1 MKILSKVLLG
11 SRGGGKE
18 KLPENRKDEEKTMRT
33 AKTKGAREVV
43 DGAKSLGAEG
53 VMAGRAGAE
62 GVYGYTSTAR
72 SLSRVVVVALV
83 LAAGLFLPQPV
94 LAGNA
99 VTRWMDL
106 ALRSVAAQNVGTP
119 NAGRLY
125 AMVTMA
131 MYDAINGINTAN
143 RHGRQHALVPP
154 LGAPVG
160 GARRVAAAAAAHT
173 VLVNPQVGL
182 SAARK
187 AELDAALNAGITA
200 AGGLDNQGVVDGR
213 DWGVSV
219 GQQVVSQRA
228 TDGTQSAETIPA
240 GSECGVFRASW
251 DARWRNM
258 TAFGVDDLTQFPE
271 SPAPPA
277 LTNSEYTEAFNDVK
291 TCGSDSPI
299 LDLMCADPTTPA
311 ERAEIS
317 SFWQAESGTVRETGI
332 WFLAL
337 AQIVEQEDTVAS
349 LSRTARLF
357 ALVGMA
363 IADAVRSSW
372 RTKHAYNTW
381 RPFHVIRE
389 ASRDDLLCDG
399 NPNTIGDAF
408 WQPRIF
414 PSIGGTPEW
423 DSGLSTFAGAA
434 SSVIMGFYGNKYR
447 ISPFCFDT
455 FQAGPSEA
463 TMANAFGPPTTSAP
477 RCYDTAS
484 QGRDEAGRSRIF
496 QGIHFQFSNQNGL
509 ENGEAIGAY
518 IERNRL
524 RR

>member
-1 MKILSKVLLG
+1 
-11 SRGGGKE
+11 
-18 KLPENRKDEEKTMRT
+18 MRT
-33 AKTKGAREVV
+33 AKPKGAREGVG
-43 DGAKSLGAEG
+43 GAKSLGAGG
-53 VMAGRAGAE
+53 VVAGRAGAD
-62 GVYGYTSTAR
+62 GIYGHTSTAR
-72 SLSRVVVVALV
+72 SLGRVVVVALM
-83 LAAGLFLPQPV
+83 LAAGLLLPQPA

-106 ALRSVAAQNVGTP
+106 ALRAVAAQNVGTP

-125 AMVTMA
+125 AMVTAA
-131 MYDAINGINTAN
+131 MYDAVNGIDTAGQC
-143 RHGRQHALVPP
+143 GRQHALVPP
-154 LGAPVG
+154 LDAPVE
-160 GARRVAAAAAAHT
+160 GARDVAAAAAAHT
-173 VLVNPQVGL
+173 VLVDPQFGL

-187 AELDAALNAGITA
+187 AELDAALDADTAA
-200 AGGLDNQGVVDGR
+200 AGGLGNQDVVDGR

-240 GSECGVFRASW
+240 GSGCGVFRASW

-258 TAFGVDDLTQFPE
+258 TTFGVDDLTEFPE

-277 LTNSEYTEAFNDVK
+277 LTDSEYTEAFNDVK
-291 TCGSDSPI
+291 TCGSNSPT
-299 LDLMCADPTTPA
+299 LDLMCDDPTTPA
-311 ERAEIS
+311 ERTEIS
-317 SFWQAESGTVRETGI
+317 SFWQAETRTVRETGI

-337 AQIVEQEDTVAS
+337 AEIVEQEDTVAS
-349 LSRTARLF
+349 LSDTARLY

-381 RPFHVIRE
+381 RPFHAIRE
-389 ASRDDLLCDG
+389 ASRDDLMCDG
-399 NPNTIGDAF
+399 NPDTIGDET

-423 DSGLSTFAGAA
+423 DSGAATFAGAA
-434 SSVIMGFYGNKYR
+434 SSVIVEFYGKKSP

-455 FQAGPSEA
+455 FQSGPSGA
-463 TMANAFGPPTTSAP
+463 TLANAFGPPTTSAP

-496 QGIHFQFSNQNGL
+496 QGIHFQFSNQNGR
-509 ENGEAIGAY
+509 ENGETIGGY

-524 RR
+524 RRLDSFEKAACEFTD